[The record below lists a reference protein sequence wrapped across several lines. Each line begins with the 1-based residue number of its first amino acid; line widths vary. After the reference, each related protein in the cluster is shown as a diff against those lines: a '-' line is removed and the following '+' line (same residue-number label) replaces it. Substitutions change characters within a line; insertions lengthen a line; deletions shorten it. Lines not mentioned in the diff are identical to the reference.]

1 MINLKSKIINLKL
14 KILSE
19 HSLAREK
26 ESGASTSLFGMEL
39 QFQVLE
45 KGFMKHKSKKMK
57 NILTILFTS
66 VLIIGCGTTKETIPE
81 YIWPA
86 PPEQPRFKLVNI
98 IKGEDYF
105 AESKGEAFLRILA
118 GESKENAL
126 VRPFGVAADATGT
139 IYVTDTSLKNVVIF
153 DNKIK
158 KIRSIGDTGQ
168 HKLHTPIGII
178 VTPEN
183 NIIVSDSFLKR
194 IYIFDKEGNVIRALG
209 NENQFSSPTGI
220 AFDPKL
226 RRIYV
231 VDTNKH
237 SVIVIDEE
245 GNQLF
250 TFGERGGNDGQF
262 NFPTNIT
269 IADEKVYVIDTFNGR
284 VQIFD
289 LDGKFLSK
297 FGQLGNTPGH
307 FARPKG
313 IAIDSDNNIYVT
325 DAAFDNFQIFNEK
338 GEPLMFIGG
347 AGINAGEFHLPAG
360 IFIDKNNLIYVVDQL
375 NARIQIFK
383 YINNN

>member
-1 MINLKSKIINLKL
+1 MKYILTLLFELITHRQKPLKRLPNYVLRFLSHDSRLRPEDFGGQVSRGLKYL
-14 KILSE
+14 LF
-19 HSLAREK
+19 
-26 ESGASTSLFGMEL
+26 TSLFL
-39 QFQVLE
+39 
-45 KGFMKHKSKKMK
+45 
-57 NILTILFTS
+57 
-66 VLIIGCGTTKETIPE
+66 IGCGTTKETIPE
-81 YIWPA
+81 YIWPS

-105 AESKGEAFLRILA
+105 TKSKSDALLSILA

-126 VRPFGVAADATGT
+126 VRPFGVTADATGT

-153 DNKIK
+153 DNQIK
-158 KIRSIGDTGQ
+158 KMRSIGDKGQ
-168 HKLHTPIGII
+168 QKLHTPIGVI

-194 IYIFDKEGNVIRALG
+194 IFVFDTDGNVIRTFG
-209 NENQFSSPTGI
+209 SENQFGSPTGI
-220 AFDPKL
+220 AYEPKL
-226 RRIYV
+226 RRLYI

-237 SVIVIDEE
+237 YVIVIDDE

-250 TFGERGGNDGQF
+250 TFGERGGEDGQF

-269 IADEKVYVIDTFNGR
+269 IAYEKIYIIDTFNGR
-284 VQIFD
+284 IQIFD

-313 IAIDSDNNIYVT
+313 IAIDSDKNIYVT

-338 GEPLMFIGG
+338 GETLMFIGNS
-347 AGINAGEFHLPAG
+347 GIGAGEFHLPAG
-360 IFIDKNNLIYVVDQL
+360 IFIDQNNLLYVVDQL

-383 YINNN
+383 YIIINK